1 MPFFSVLTRL
11 YAYRSLVLLLLLG
24 IAAGTCYY
32 LYHDNVQKEAE
43 NQSILNYYASQPV
56 ARSVDAAG
64 RETVRVVA
72 APISPKVLAELRSG
86 LAAEMRD
93 GLRKEFGRQAQL
105 LSGSRV
111 AVTTHQQLPTVV
123 LRDTALTRAGPAGP
137 VRRAARAGTFRD
149 QWLSL
154 TGIVTD
160 DSLSVDY
167 TIRNE
172 FDMRAYSRRDAK
184 HWWQFWKPRRA
195 YVDLKSKNPH
205 STTTAIE
212 AVLIE
217 KQ

>member
-1 MPFFSVLTRL
+1 MLTRL
-11 YAYRSLVLLLLLG
+11 YAYRSLVLLMLLA
-24 IAAGTCYY
+24 IAGGGCYY
-32 LYHDNVQKEAE
+32 LYTANVQKEAE
-43 NQSILNYYASQPV
+43 KQSILNFYATAPV
-56 ARSVDAAG
+56 TRTVDAAG

-72 APISPKVLAELRSG
+72 APISPQVLAELRSG

-93 GLRKEFGRQAQL
+93 GLRKEFGRHAQL

-111 AVTTHQQLPTVV
+111 AITTQQQLPTVA
-123 LRDTALTRAGPAGP
+123 LRDTTVARPGPAGP
-137 VRRAARAGTFRD
+137 VRRPAKAGTFKD
-149 QWLSL
+149 PWLSL

-184 HWWQFWKPRRA
+184 HWWMFWKPRRA

-212 AVLIE
+212 AVLIQ